1 MNGSDEGS
9 MMSVFTDKELEY
21 LATQRLGRLA
31 TINQHGHPQNAP
43 VSFRYNPEEDA
54 INIGGRWLSQSQKFK
69 NVIRHTHVAF
79 VVDDVQFNPSW
90 HARGVEIRG
99 VAEQVATGGKLIFG
113 PDYDADDAVIR
124 IHARQIISWGL
135 EGSAYASRSN
145 RKVEP
150 TT

>member
-1 MNGSDEGS
+1 
-9 MMSVFTDKELEY
+9 MSVFTAKELEY
-21 LATQRLGRLA
+21 MASQRLGRLA
-31 TINQHGHPQNAP
+31 TINPHGHPQNAP

-54 INIGGRWLSQSQKFK
+54 IDIGGRWMSQSKKFR
-69 NVIRHTHVAF
+69 NVEKHAHVAF
-79 VVDDVQFNPSW
+79 VIDDVLYTPW

-99 VAEQVATGGKLIFG
+99 VAEQVATGGKAIFG
-113 PDYDADDAVIR
+113 PEYDADDAILR

-150 TT
+150 AK